1 MAGRSRGESASV
13 RHHLLSDTSQ
23 TSFHY
28 TRRDIE
34 AIDDFDD
41 AFDIADNMGVDMA
54 GLDTVEAAKQ
64 RLIMDLEKTIA
75 GNYKS
80 QVWHLWFAFNFFHV
94 EGCHLDQQHL
104 H

>member
-80 QVWHLWFAFNFFHV
+80 QV
-94 EGCHLDQQHL
+94 
-104 H
+104 